1 MVDDL
6 SHAVSR
12 SADRRDD
19 MKHRWI
25 DTGLAT
31 VIVALVMT
39 STIYSIVIVAYIPA

>member
-1 MVDDL
+1 
-6 SHAVSR
+6 
-12 SADRRDD
+12 

-31 VIVALVMT
+31 VIVTLVMT